1 MAICEILAHKV
12 STGKK
17 SDISYVKESWDDKM
31 KNAAMD
37 FIHTNL
43 LSYFVSS
50 INNTVIILYS
60 KNFLGN
66 TVIFWHN
73 TFHFRTL
80 R

>member
-1 MAICEILAHKV
+1 
-12 STGKK
+12 
-17 SDISYVKESWDDKM
+17 M

-43 LSYFVSS
+43 LSYYVSS
-50 INNTVIILYS
+50 INNTVVILYG

-73 TFHFRTL
+73 KFHFRTL